1 MLKRLDKNFFI
12 IACIAAIIM
21 FFYLGNIPLL
31 DPDEPVYA
39 ETPKEMINFNEFL
52 SPRIYGE
59 YWYDKPPLY
68 YWLVAGA
75 FKVFGMGEFSARFPS
90 AFLGVACVLALYWF
104 GCQIFNKRA
113 AMAGALV
120 LATSIEYFYL
130 GKAAVTD
137 ITLNFCLTLALL
149 GFITKHYYL
158 MYIFTGLA
166 TVAKGPV
173 GFLFPGAVIFLYLA
187 ATNRFSMLK
196 EMRIPTGIILFA
208 VTALPW
214 YLFMYSLHGNAF
226 IETFLGFHN
235 VTRFTSPEHPE
246 LVVWYYF
253 IPVLILGFFPW
264 TSILLQS
271 VWVSLTERSQGNNK
285 KLLFLNIWAAFIFIF
300 FTISQTK
307 LVSYILPMYPPLAL
321 IAGWYIDR
329 VWESRERNMMWPIV
343 LAILSALIIA
353 GMFTGLKLLPV
364 LSNGV
369 MTAALLFIMMTICSL
384 VFIWRR
390 QIGKAFWAQVI
401 GMMLFSM
408 VLVGML
414 FTGAAPYF
422 TSKYIAQEFIDKY
435 DGKSPVY
442 VLKFLRPGFAYY
454 TNIYGI
460 EIKEKDL
467 EAAVNTVQGKTY
479 FVIQQAEYKQLT
491 APAREK
497 LKIVAEAADR
507 IILIKE

>member
-1 MLKRLDKNFFI
+1 MLRRLDSSFWI
-12 IACIAAIIM
+12 VAVIALLIM
-21 FFYLGNIPLL
+21 FFNLGSIPLL

-39 ETPKEMINFNEFL
+39 ETPKEMMSFNEFL

-75 FKVFGMGEFSARFPS
+75 FQIFGISEFSARFPS
-90 AFLGVACVLALYWF
+90 ALLGVAGVLALYWF
-104 GCQIFNKRA
+104 GRDLFNKRA

-149 GFITKHYYL
+149 GFITKRYYV
-158 MYIFTGLA
+158 MYIFAGLA

-187 ATNRFSMLK
+187 ATGRFRLLK
-196 EMRIPTGIILFA
+196 EMKIPTGIGLFA

-214 YLFMYSLHGNAF
+214 YLFMYSVHGSAF
-226 IETFLGFHN
+226 IDTFLGFHN

-264 TSILLQS
+264 TSMLLQS
-271 VWVSLTERSQGNNK
+271 IWASITQSGHENSKV
-285 KLLFLNIWAAFIFIF
+285 LLFLNIWAAFIFIF
-300 FTISQTK
+300 FSISQTK

-321 IAGWYIDR
+321 IVGWYIDR
-329 VWESRERNMMWPIV
+329 IWASRERRTAWPII
-343 LAILSALIIA
+343 LAVLSALLIA
-353 GMFTGLKLLPV
+353 GMFTGLKLMPA
-364 LSNGV
+364 LSAGI
-369 MTAALLFIMMTICSL
+369 MISTALFILMVLCTVL
-384 VFIWRR
+384 FIWRR
-390 QIGKAFWAQVI
+390 QIGKAFFTQVI
-401 GMMLFSM
+401 GMLLFSM

-414 FTGAAPYF
+414 FSGAAPYF
-422 TSKYIAQEFIDKY
+422 TSKYIAQEFVANY
-435 DGKSPVY
+435 DGRSPVY
-442 VLKFLRPGFAYY
+442 IVKFLHPGFTFY
-454 TNIYGI
+454 TNIYGS
-460 EIKEKDL
+460 EIKAQEL
-467 EAAVNTVQGKTY
+467 AAVVNSPGKAY
-479 FVIQQAEYKQLT
+479 IVIQQAEYKQLT
-491 APAREK
+491 E
-497 LKIVAEAADR
+497 ADR
-507 IILIKE
+507 NKVKVMSESADRMILIKE

>member
-1 MLKRLDKNFFI
+1 MVRRLDSNLWVVAV
-12 IACIAAIIM
+12 IALIIM
-21 FFYLGNIPLL
+21 FFNLGSIPLL

-39 ETPKEMINFNEFL
+39 ETPKEMIQFNEFL

-68 YWLVAGA
+68 YWLVTGA
-75 FKVFGMGEFSARFPS
+75 FKVFGMSEFSARFPS
-90 AFLGVACVLALYWF
+90 AFLGVAGVLALYWF
-104 GCQIFNKRA
+104 GRELFNKRA
-113 AMAGALV
+113 ALAGALV

-149 GFITKHYYL
+149 GFITKRYYV

-187 ATNRFSMLK
+187 ATSRFRLLK
-196 EMRIPTGIILFA
+196 EMKLLTGIGLFA

-214 YLFMYSLHGNAF
+214 YLFMYSVHGSTF
-226 IETFLGFHN
+226 IDTFLGFHN

-253 IPVLILGFFPW
+253 IPVLLLGFFPW
-264 TSILLQS
+264 TSILFQS
-271 VWVSLTERSQGNNK
+271 VWVSLTQSSQESNRT
-285 KLLFLNIWAAFIFIF
+285 LLFLNIWAVFIFIF
-300 FTISQTK
+300 FSISQTK

-329 VWESRERNMMWPIV
+329 VWGLRARRTAWPVILSV
-343 LAILSALIIA
+343 LSALLIA
-353 GMFTGLKLLPV
+353 GMFASLELFPALT
-364 LSNGV
+364 NGV
-369 MTAALLFIMMTICSL
+369 GITAVLFSVMALCSIF
-384 VFIWRR
+384 FIWKR
-390 QIGKAFWAQVI
+390 QIGKAFWVQVI
-401 GMMLFSM
+401 GMTLFSM

-414 FTGAAPYF
+414 FSGVAPYF
-422 TSKYIAQEFIDKY
+422 TSKYIAHEFTGKY

-442 VLKFLRPGFAYY
+442 VMKFLRPGFAYY
-454 TNIYGI
+454 TDIYGI
-460 EIKEKDL
+460 EVKAMEL
-467 EAAVNTVQGKTY
+467 PAAVNNAQGKAY
-479 FVIQQAEYKQLT
+479 FVTQQADYKELT
-491 APAREK
+491 EPERMK
-497 LKIVAEAADR
+497 VRIVAEAADR
-507 IILIKE
+507 MILIKE